1 MKTIVSVQEIFEYD
15 IKPPAALKQWRD
27 MLEVEIKK
35 QWADRSG
42 WIKIDWPTCNSD
54 DAIPAFEHY
63 GIEYVESSSCG
74 SVYARYR
81 PCEEELWR
89 WYRESKPA
97 CFWREQIL
105 PACEEA
111 RREKIIRPRA
121 DWVLDGIAEYVP
133 YAERLIDVS
142 SNGRGLL
149 EILSDASPKLTSIT
163 AAGMTAD
170 LEGVSTTRI
179 HVQPS
184 KTAELQTIEK
194 ADVIVA
200 IDALDRAADI
210 GALISSFEK
219 LLAPGG
225 VIFVTA
231 SVASGFEVQTLWEES
246 KTIIP
251 PDKLNLPT
259 VAGLQMLFSAP
270 DWEILELSTPG
281 MFDVEIVRKAI
292 EANPDRPWPRAI
304 RALVDRTDESGRMA
318 LVELLQSRR
327 LASFARLVAR
337 RIN

>member
-35 QWADRSG
+35 QWDDRSG
-42 WIKIDWPTCNSD
+42 WIKTKWPTCNPD

-63 GIEYVESSSCG
+63 GIEYVESPCCG
-74 SVYARYR
+74 SLYASSR
-81 PCEEELWR
+81 PSEEKLWQ

-97 CFWREQIL
+97 LFWREQIL

-133 YAERLIDVS
+133 NADRLIDIS
-142 SNGRGLL
+142 SNGRELL
-149 EILSDASPKLTSIT
+149 DTLADANPQLTIT

-170 LEGVSTTRI
+170 LEGVSTSRI
-179 HVQPS
+179 QVQPS
-184 KTAELQTIEK
+184 KIAELQMGAK

-210 GALISSFEK
+210 GALICSFEK

-225 VIFVTA
+225 VIFLTA
-231 SVASGFEVQTLWEES
+231 SVASGFEIQTLWDKS

-259 VAGLQMLFSAP
+259 VAGLQMLFCAP

-292 EANPDRPWPRAI
+292 EASPHQPWPRAI
-304 RALVDRTDESGRMA
+304 RSLVERTDDSGRLA

-327 LASFARLVAR
+327 LASFARIVAR
-337 RIN
+337 RVS

>member
-1 MKTIVSVQEIFEYD
+1 MKTIVSVQEIFEDD
-15 IKPPAALKQWRD
+15 IKPPVALKQWRE
-27 MLEVEIKK
+27 MLEVEIRT

-42 WIKIDWPTCNSD
+42 WIETKWPTCGSEE
-54 DAIPAFEHY
+54 AIPAFEHY
-63 GIEYVESSSCG
+63 GIEYVESPRCG
-74 SVYARYR
+74 SIYASSR
-81 PCEEELWR
+81 PSEEALWK

-97 CFWREQIL
+97 RFWREQIL

-133 YAERLIDVS
+133 NADRLIDIS
-142 SNGRGLL
+142 SNGRELL
-149 EILSDASPKLTSIT
+149 DILADADPKLTSIT

-170 LEGVSTTRI
+170 LEGGSTSRI
-179 HVQPS
+179 EVRPS
-184 KTAELQTIEK
+184 KIAELQMIAK

-200 IDALDRAADI
+200 IDTLDRAADI

-219 LLAPGG
+219 LLSPGG
-225 VIFVTA
+225 VIFLTA
-231 SVASGFEVQTLWEES
+231 SVASGFEIQTLWEKS
-246 KTIIP
+246 KTVIP

-270 DWEILELSTPG
+270 GWEILELSTPG

-292 EANPDRPWPRAI
+292 EADPHLPWPRAI
-304 RALVDRTDESGRMA
+304 RALVERTDESGRLA